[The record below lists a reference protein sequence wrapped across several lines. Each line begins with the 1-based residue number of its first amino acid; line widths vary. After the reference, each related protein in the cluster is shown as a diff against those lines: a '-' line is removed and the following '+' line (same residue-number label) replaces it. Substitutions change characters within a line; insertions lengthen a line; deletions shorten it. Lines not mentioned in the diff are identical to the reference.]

1 MDEHFSQIGIRE
13 GWGAQ
18 YPVCLSLSDRRM
30 HLYVVGKTG
39 SGKTTL
45 LRNLI
50 VQHLAAGHGVGL
62 IDPHG
67 DLAEELLDCIPPHR
81 ADDLVYF
88 HPGDLDFPIGL
99 NLIANIAP
107 DDRHLV
113 ASGIV
118 GALKGIWRDSWGP
131 RLEYILYNAIAALL
145 DCPNTSLL
153 GVNRMLT
160 DADYRR
166 RIVAKV
172 RDPFVRA
179 FWTDEYENYDARFQR
194 EAIAPIQNKLGQFL
208 LNPVV
213 RNILGQVRTKVSIP
227 FMMDTGRI
235 FIANLSKGKLGA
247 DKANLLGSL
256 LTTQFQLGAMSRVNQ
271 PEAERRDFY
280 LFIDEF
286 HNFTTDAFAAILA
299 EARKYRL
306 CLTLS
311 HQYIEQIPESIRA
324 AIFGNVGSLISFRVG
339 HSDAQEL
346 SREFGQ
352 TFATETFTSLD
363 RFRIIARLSEAG
375 QTRVPFQGTTLPPI
389 DFQIGRRGRLIARS
403 REKYAAPRAD
413 VEAKIERWLA
423 EREADPRKIRKG
435 RIPFLPVK
443 L

>member
-1 MDEHFSQIGIRE
+1 MDENFSQIGTRE
-13 GWGAQ
+13 IWGGENA
-18 YPVCLSLSDRRM
+18 VGLSLSDRRQ
-30 HLYVVGKTG
+30 HLYLIGKTG
-39 SGKTTL
+39 TGKTTL

-50 VQHLAAGHGVGL
+50 VQHIAAGHGVGL

-88 HPGDLDFPIGL
+88 NPGDLDFPIGL
-99 NLIANIAP
+99 NLIANVTP
-107 DDRHLV
+107 DERHLV

-118 GALKGIWRDSWGP
+118 GACKSIWRDSWGP

-166 RIVAKV
+166 RVVSKV

-179 FWTDEYENYDARFQR
+179 FWTDEYENYDPRFQR

-213 RNILGQVRTKVSIP
+213 RNILGQVRAKVSIP
-227 FMMDTGRI
+227 FVMNTGRI

-247 DKANLLGSL
+247 DKAGLLGSL
-256 LTTQFQLGAMSRVNQ
+256 LTTQFQLAAMARVNQ
-271 PEAERRDFY
+271 PEHERRDFF

-286 HNFTTDAFAAILA
+286 HNFTTDAFAAILS

-306 CLTLS
+306 CLALS
-311 HQYIEQIPESIRA
+311 HQYIEQVPPTVRSA
-324 AIFGNVGSLISFRVG
+324 VFGNVGSLVSFRVG
-339 HSDAQEL
+339 HADAEVL
-346 SREFGQ
+346 RREFGD
-352 TFATETFTSLD
+352 TYALETFVSLD
-363 RFRIIARLSEAG
+363 RFQVIARLAEG
-375 QTRVPFQGTTLPPI
+375 GKTREPFRATTLPPI
-389 DFQIGRRGRLIARS
+389 EHRVGRREKLITRS
-403 REKYAAPRAD
+403 REKYAAPRSA
-413 VEAKIERWLA
+413 VEAKINRWMQERGNAL
-423 EREADPRKIRKG
+423 PRIHKG
-435 RIPFLPVK
+435 RIPFLSVRM
-443 L
+443 